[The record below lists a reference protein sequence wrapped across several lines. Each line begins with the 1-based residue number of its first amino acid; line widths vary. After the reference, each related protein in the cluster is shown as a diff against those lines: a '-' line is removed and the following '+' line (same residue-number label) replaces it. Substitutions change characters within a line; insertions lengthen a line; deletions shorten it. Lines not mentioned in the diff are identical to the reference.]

1 MKIVNDQRLILGPPG
16 TGKTTR
22 CLSIIE
28 QELADG
34 TAPNRIAYV
43 SFTKKAV
50 EEAVERATTRFN
62 YTATDLPYF
71 RTLHSLCYRLLRLN
85 RTHVMG
91 RANYLELGQML
102 GYNFSAKGM
111 AVEDGMP
118 TDACAGDKLLFIDG
132 LARNRLV
139 TLEQQWHD
147 VNDPDIDLFALKR
160 LRDSLQSYKAYNGL
174 YDYTDMLE
182 QAVKERVAVGVDV
195 VVIDEAQDLTCLQ
208 WAVCRVLFR
217 NAKRVYVAGDDD
229 QCQPAETMVETTT
242 GKKCIA
248 ELDET
253 TDRLL
258 SYSQT
263 DAEIYGKRNGGY
275 AFKKASREYSGFMYT
290 LQAGEKASRSTHN
303 HRWLV
308 KWRPEIKQR
317 GICVTYI
324 MQRGNWWRVGWCQ
337 LFRQDGCFHLNV
349 RANIEKADKVWIV
362 GAHHNRTDASI
373 DESIIAAKYGI
384 PTIPFEPVDRAL
396 HITTEAIKRI
406 FDGVPNAG
414 VAALGVF
421 ADRGYDVKYPFIDRT
436 TPNYSRY
443 GSTILDVRACNLING
458 LMLAPVYHG
467 TKQPTWMPLSID
479 RIRWRGMVYSLAVDK
494 YETYIAD
501 GIITHNCIFRWSGA
515 DVEQFLQLAG
525 EREVL
530 GTSYRLP
537 RSVHQLAC
545 SVIGRVKHRF
555 DKTWAPRDEA
565 GSVERLPHISSVD
578 FTTEGTTL
586 VLARNAYLLNEA
598 EEMLRKAGQIYTTRH
613 GDSSINADH
622 YAAIRAWE
630 QLRKGAAISGSNVE
644 SVYAHLRVGTGIK
657 RGFKSSLGS
666 IDSSGTYTMA
676 ELRDHCGL
684 IADGIW
690 HDALDGIALNTR
702 EYYVSVMRAGAK
714 LSAAP
719 RIRISTIHA
728 AKGGEADNVVLLT
741 DMSQR
746 TYRGYQA
753 DPDDEQRVF
762 YVGMT
767 RAKKRLTVID
777 SRNGMGFIAA

>member
-28 QELADG
+28 QELAGG

-62 YTATDLPYF
+62 YTAIDLPYF

-182 QAVKERVAVGVDV
+182 QAVKERVVVGVDV

-208 WAVCRVLFR
+208 WAACRVLFR
-217 NAKRVYVAGDDD
+217 NAKRVYIAGDDD
-229 QCQPAETMVETTT
+229 Q
-242 GKKCIA
+242 
-248 ELDET
+248 
-253 TDRLL
+253 
-258 SYSQT
+258 
-263 DAEIYGKRNGGY
+263 
-275 AFKKASREYSGFMYT
+275 
-290 LQAGEKASRSTHN
+290 
-303 HRWLV
+303 
-308 KWRPEIKQR
+308 
-317 GICVTYI
+317 
-324 MQRGNWWRVGWCQ
+324 
-337 LFRQDGCFHLNV
+337 
-349 RANIEKADKVWIV
+349 
-362 GAHHNRTDASI
+362 
-373 DESIIAAKYGI
+373 
-384 PTIPFEPVDRAL
+384 
-396 HITTEAIKRI
+396 
-406 FDGVPNAG
+406 
-414 VAALGVF
+414 
-421 ADRGYDVKYPFIDRT
+421 
-436 TPNYSRY
+436 
-443 GSTILDVRACNLING
+443 
-458 LMLAPVYHG
+458 
-467 TKQPTWMPLSID
+467 
-479 RIRWRGMVYSLAVDK
+479 
-494 YETYIAD
+494 
-501 GIITHNCIFRWSGA
+501 CIFRWSGA

-555 DKTWAPRDEA
+555 DKTWAPRDEV

-578 FTTEGTTL
+578 FATEGTTL

-598 EEMLRKAGQIYTTRH
+598 EELLRKAGQIYTTRH

-630 QLRKGAAISGSNVE
+630 QLRRGSAISGSSVE

-657 RGFKSSLGS
+657 RGFKSALDS
-666 IDSSGTYTMA
+666 IDSASAYTMA

-702 EYYVSVMRAGAK
+702 EYYVSVMRAGAE